1 MHALHIISLQSAK
14 RILVLVVATGL
25 LFVIMQPPIKLS
37 WVYRS
42 ELIMAAHLSDDDT
55 SIYGFVALKPTWPSW
70 LLIAT
75 VVLTL
80 AAVTSIIPVKYVVE
94 LRALYAVGVGIT
106 LGIYIS
112 VQYFFQAVVLYP
124 LLVATIV
131 SSAVFIVF
139 THLPSES
146 STRVLPWVFSF
157 LVTLFPVTYL
167 LEGQLRANSFADEDE
182 AEKFTN
188 MLAIEGARMSL
199 LGLYAAIFMIIALE
213 IKFELALLLRDKAS
227 DRGIAH
233 GPSGGRGSSFP
244 PKARLL
250 QQRRAHAAPTF
261 TIKRLAAEA
270 AWMPAI
276 GNFSTVLCFII
287 CLVLNIT
294 LTGGSNRAIFF
305 LAPILLLLN
314 QDSDIVAGFGD
325 RQRYFPVIV
334 SVSGYLLLT
343 ALYRIWEE
351 TWPGSGGWTLDIGGP
366 GWLYAVKNVALLVL
380 TLPNHILFNRF
391 MWDYVRQSDSKLLL
405 TLPLNLPSI
414 IMTDILPVR
423 VLGLLGAI
431 YSLAQYLI
439 SRRIR
444 IAGMKYI

>member
-1 MHALHIISLQSAK
+1 S
-14 RILVLVVATGL
+14 
-25 LFVIMQPPIKLS
+25 
-37 WVYRS
+37 
-42 ELIMAAHLSDDDT
+42 
-55 SIYGFVALKPTWPSW
+55 KPTWPSW
-70 LLIAT
+70 LLITT

-94 LRALYAVGVGIT
+94 LRALYAVAVGVT

-112 VQYFFQAVVLYP
+112 VQCFFQAVVLYP

-131 SSAVFIVF
+131 SAAVFVVF

-146 STRVLPWVFSF
+146 STRVLPRVFSF
-157 LVTLFPVTYL
+157 LVALFPVTYL
-167 LEGQLRANSFADEDE
+167 LEGQLRAKSFADEDE

-199 LGLYAAIFMIIALE
+199 LGLYAAFFMIIALE
-213 IKFELALLLRDKAS
+213 IKLALLLRDKAA
-227 DRGIAH
+227 DR
-233 GPSGGRGSSFP
+233 P
-244 PKARLL
+244 RLL

-276 GNFSTVLCFII
+276 DNVSTVLCFII

-294 LTGGSNRAIFF
+294 LTGGSNRFNIF
-305 LAPILLLLN
+305 
-314 QDSDIVAGFGD
+314 AGFGN
-325 RQRYFPVIV
+325 RQRYFPVTV
-334 SVSGYLLLT
+334 SISGYLLLT

-351 TWPGSGGWTLDIGGP
+351 TCPGNGGWALDIGGP
-366 GWLYAVKNVALLVL
+366 GWLFAVRNVALLVL
-380 TLPNHILFNRF
+380 TLPNHILFNRC
-391 MWDYVRQSDSKLLL
+391 MWDYVRHTDAKLLL
-405 TLPLNLPSI
+405 TLPLNLPSVT
-414 IMTDILPVR
+414 MTDIVTIR
-423 VLGLLGAI
+423 VLGLLGAM
-431 YSLAQYLI
+431 YSLVQYLI